1 MKKSPLSQLV
11 KAEKW
16 IAKNEQISHFLE
28 RAHDDFNDKLDYT
41 WKDGYET
48 GVRDTNAVCKP
59 KIEEQKA
66 QLLDQAKRH
75 QKRVDELKAQVP
87 IIPDY
92 VTGFFDE
99 TVHTGLIVQN
109 WHTAWKWLSTWAFAA
124 IGYVSLYGIPPEV
137 LALVPEASQSK
148 VTAALAL
155 LGFVGRFINQS
166 RVYSKSSPTPPLE
179 KEGL

>member
-1 MKKSPLSQLV
+1 MKKSPLSQLI

-16 IAKNEQISHFLE
+16 IAKNEQIAHFLE

-75 QKRVDELKAQVP
+75 QKRVDELKAINEEQAQQL
-87 IIPDY
+87 IPMLGVSD
-92 VTGFFDE
+92 
-99 TVHTGLIVQN
+99 VHDGLLVKN
-109 WHTAWKWLSTWAFAA
+109 WHTCWKWISTWTFGLIA
-124 IGYVSLYGIPPEV
+124 YVSVAGIPPEV

-148 VTAALAL
+148 VTAVLAL
-155 LGFVGRFINQS
+155 LGFVGRFVTQS
-166 RVYSKSSPTPPLE
+166 RK
-179 KEGL
+179 KEDVNV

>member
-1 MKKSPLSQLV
+1 MKKSPLSQLI

-16 IAKNEQISHFLE
+16 IAKNEQIAHFLE

-66 QLLDQAKRH
+66 QLLDQAERY

-87 IIPDY
+87 IVPDY
-92 VTGFFDE
+92 ALGLLEE
-99 TVHTGLIVQN
+99 TRYTGLIVQN
-109 WHTAWKWLSTWAFAA
+109 WHTAWKWISTWAFGLIA
-124 IGYVSLYGIPPEV
+124 YVSVAGIPPEV

-148 VTAALAL
+148 VTAVLAL
-155 LGFVGRFINQS
+155 LGFVGRFVNQS
-166 RVYSKSSPTPPLE
+166 RK
-179 KEGL
+179 KEDVNV